1 MKIKGMEITKKDL
14 GFLIPWSITM
24 AITVVLLIFTV
35 YKLFTVG
42 K

>member
-1 MKIKGMEITKKDL
+1 MKIKGMEISKKDL
-14 GFLIPWSITM
+14 GFLIPWGIAM

-42 K
+42 R